1 MSCVSVV
8 LVNDMSTLLIVTL
21 YVVLF
26 VHSLVVVSCKQ
37 RARTPMLVGIS
48 VMGILPVYVYISNLT
63 GKIIKVAYCDDHN
76 FHNPMDW
83 WDCDGVYCQM
93 RSAMLP
99 AVLLIIVSMFMFFLS
114 VLWRRRTVNEIR
126 GQPYSRLE
134 KAFLVPVELAGM
146 AIAIIYMMSLFFWK

>member
-26 VHSLVVVSCKQ
+26 IHSLVVVSSKQ

-48 VMGILPVYVYISNLT
+48 VMGIVLVYVYTSNLT
-63 GKIIKVAYCDDHN
+63 GKIIKVAYCHDHN
-76 FHNPMDW
+76 YHNPMDW
-83 WDCDGVYCQM
+83 WDCDGVYYQM

-99 AVLLIIVSMFMFFLS
+99 AVLLIIVSMLMLLIS
-114 VLWRRRTVNEIR
+114 VLWRRRTVNETR
-126 GQPYSRLE
+126 SQPYSRLE
-134 KAFLVPVELAGM
+134 KAFLIPVEMAGM
-146 AIAIIYMMSLFFWK
+146 AIAIVYMMSLFFRK